1 MSTLSGFL
9 NANKVLL
16 LGLLAAI
23 GTVVQQFV
31 QSGPINYAVMAWA
44 VVIASIG
51 FVANNLH
58 GQVATI
64 LSSLLPTVDVIYE
77 STKNNA
83 AISWGHMALLAGVA
97 IVGAITGPAKAVATK
112 TSVIILLVMV
122 GMTVQAQSPFKTEP
136 KIVANHPNVFARATV
151 AQSDSIVNAWRFSVP
166 VSPVGY
172 TLAGVYQAS
181 AGLAYGFQKQDYNFT
196 TQQYTVLWSLSGV
209 VIPIQTGMP
218 IRSIKDVAN
227 FGILVGGL
235 TQKIGLPS
243 NSINIGPFYNVN
255 APGTFRDKFG
265 FWLTGTVNLN

>member
-1 MSTLSGFL
+1 MATTSPKFTLQALDFL
-9 NANKVLL
+9 KSLAVAALSQPIL
-16 LGLLAAI
+16 VILTSLAAGSFTI
-23 GTVVQQFV
+23 NWTEQWHLAVSAGAAYLIKNFF
-31 QSGPINYAVMAWA
+31 SGVTPPTSGSSTSMTKI
-44 VVIASIG
+44 VIIFLVCTS
-51 FVANNLH
+51 
-58 GQVATI
+58 
-64 LSSLLPTVDVIYE
+64 
-77 STKNNA
+77 
-83 AISWGHMALLAGVA
+83 
-97 IVGAITGPAKAVATK
+97 AVA
-112 TSVIILLVMV
+112 S
-122 GMTVQAQSPFKTEP
+122 GWAQSPFKPEP
-136 KIVANHPNVFARATV
+136 KIVVNHPNAFARATV
-151 AQSDSIVNAWRFSVP
+151 AQPDSIVNAWRFSVP